1 MGVRLVPRGRSGH
14 RLRGA
19 RHRSRTVKRA
29 CLAGVVLAL
38 AGCEVGP
45 DFSTPNSQVA
55 DKWLESGDHR
65 VKHPGRDDTT
75 WWKAL
80 NDPILDA
87 LVATAYRQNL
97 TLQTAGVHVL
107 EARAQLGAA
116 IGELYPQQQAASGSL
131 QRQRSPFLAGIPSV
145 QPWFTS
151 ASIGLSTSWEI
162 DLWGKFRRAIQSADA
177 NLLASVASYDDVLVS
192 LIADVA
198 STYVTIRTTEEQLRI
213 TRQNIALQE
222 ESLKIAHSRFVNG
235 ETSQRDEEQAQ
246 SELSDTE
253 AQLPQLETSLQ
264 QSKNALAIL
273 LGIPPQRLGT
283 ALGTGGAIPTA
294 PLEVAIGIPADLL
307 RRRPDIRQA
316 EQQAATQSA
325 LIGVDQA
332 ELYPAFSF
340 TGQFGLTSSN
350 VGQAHLSDVFN
361 WGNRVISFGPAVQW
375 NILNYGQITNKVR
388 AQDAV
393 FQQAILSYQNT
404 VLRAQKEV
412 EDALIAYLNAQLVTA
427 SLTTAVAAAKRSAE
441 LALIQY
447 REGQTDY
454 TTVLTAQQTLL
465 SQEDQLATAQGSI
478 PQGLIAL
485 YRAFGGGWTLRL
497 GHEFISPEIREA
509 MARRTNWGGLLQ
521 PGAEQPPPSVQK
533 YSIGLPE
540 W

>member
-1 MGVRLVPRGRSGH
+1 MLLG
-14 RLRGA
+14 
-19 RHRSRTVKRA
+19 
-29 CLAGVVLAL
+29 L
-38 AGCEVGP
+38 AGCFEVGP
-45 DFSTPNSQVA
+45 DFSTPSAPVA
-55 DKWLESGDHR
+55 DKWLESADSR
-65 VKHPGRDDTT
+65 VKQPARDDSA
-75 WWKAL
+75 WWKSL
-80 NDPILDA
+80 NDPILDT
-87 LVATAYRQNL
+87 LIATAYRQNL
-97 TLQTAGVHVL
+97 SLQTAGVRVL
-107 EARAQLGAA
+107 EARAQLGAS
-116 IGELYPQQQAASGSL
+116 IGELYPQQQQASGDL
-131 QRQRSPFLAGIPSV
+131 TRQRLPFLANVPSV
-145 QPWFTS
+145 QPWFTT

-192 LIADVA
+192 LVADVA

-213 TRQNIALQE
+213 TRENISLQE
-222 ESLKIAHSRFVNG
+222 SSLKIAQSRFTNG
-235 ETSQRDEEQAQ
+235 ETSQRDVEQAQ

-264 QSKNALAIL
+264 QSKNALSVL

-294 PLEVAIGIPADLL
+294 PLEVAVGIPADLL
-307 RRRPDIRQA
+307 RRRPDIRLA

-325 LIGVDQA
+325 LIGVNEA
-332 ELYPAFSF
+332 ELFPAFSF
-340 TGQFGLTSSN
+340 TGSFGLTSSN
-350 VGQAHLSDVFN
+350 VGQAQLSDIFN
-361 WGNRVISFGPAVQW
+361 WGSRIVSFGPAVQW

-404 VLRAQKEV
+404 VLTAQREV
-412 EDALIAYLNAQLVTA
+412 EDALIAYLNAQLQTA
-427 SLTTAVAAAKRSAE
+427 SLTTAVAAAKRSAD

-454 TTVLTAQQTLL
+454 TTVLTAEQTLL
-465 SQEDQLATAQGSI
+465 SQQDQLATSQGAI

-485 YRAFGGGWTLRL
+485 YRAFGGGWQLRL
-497 GHEFISPEIREA
+497 GHDLIPPEVREA
-509 MARRTNWGGLLQ
+509 MAKRTNWGGLLQ
-521 PGAEQPPPSVQK
+521 PGAEEPPESVRK